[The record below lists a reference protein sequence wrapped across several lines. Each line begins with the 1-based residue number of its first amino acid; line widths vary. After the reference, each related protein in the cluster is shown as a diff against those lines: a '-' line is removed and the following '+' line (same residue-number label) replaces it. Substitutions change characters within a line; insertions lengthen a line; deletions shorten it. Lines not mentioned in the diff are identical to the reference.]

1 MGNMKITLPSG
12 KEVTIKALPTVDEIK
27 KLHISDVS
35 GSVSIIDVG
44 NINYHLKRGGIEHT
58 YFFLDENK
66 EYARCLCGRTFF
78 KKSKKTNNNGK

>member
-12 KEVTIKALPTVDEIK
+12 KEVTIKALPTVDEIE

-35 GSVSIIDVG
+35 GSVSIIDEG

-58 YFFLDENK
+58 YFLNENK
-66 EYARCLCGRTFF
+66 EYATCQCGRVIW
-78 KKSKKTNNNGK
+78 KHYH